1 MDMATK
7 KEPKDESFGK
17 APAPEE
23 MVVTREEAAIPVVPA
38 MQPRIVEYRK
48 LSEDEERRVSRV
60 KSEFDNV
67 IGYLK
72 VLRDSVHDSELQR
85 MYSISI
91 TEAEA
96 ASMWAVRAITWR
108 V

>member
-1 MDMATK
+1 MATK
-7 KEPKDESFGK
+7 KESKDESFGK
-17 APAPEE
+17 APVPEE

-38 MQPRIVEYRK
+38 KEYRIVEYRK

-108 V
+108 A